1 MYSYVFDDAT
11 ALPVDTDGAFTY
23 TFHRAG
29 DHEIDRY
36 DPRGGPYDETARHV
50 VVGADYTPVPPVRL
64 LDTRHSIGV
73 TTTTPVAAG
82 ADLVLPIP
90 SVAGIPAADISA
102 VVANV
107 TVTQPTAG
115 GHVTVYPDNGAS
127 VPTAS
132 NLNFTAGQTVPNL
145 VTVPVDG
152 GGVVFHNGSSGTV
165 HLLTDLQGFYGR
177 GGSGFKP
184 VSPARVLDTRSGLG
198 ASSAGPIAAHG
209 TLALILSGRLPADA
223 TAAVL
228 NLTVTRPTDH
238 GYLTA
243 YPHAGAVPGVSNL
256 NFTAGQTAA
265 NLALV
270 PVAGGKVDIFNG
282 SGGTVQVVA
291 DLEGYFG
298 SAVSGANQSYVP
310 DGPARIVD
318 TRYGTGVP
326 KAPVPADS
334 SISFYPHWYQT
345 CSTSCPL
352 PVGAVLN
359 VTATQPQK
367 NGFLTVYPNEQ
378 TVPNVSNLNFTA
390 GATVPNLVSVADPGL
405 MIGVYNHSGGS
416 VQVIVDEEGYYI
428 APQTWAD

>member
-165 HLLTDLQGFYGR
+165 HLLMDLQGFYGR

-209 TLALILSGRLPADA
+209 TLALILSGRLPADV

-228 NLTVTRPTDH
+228 T
-238 GYLTA
+238 
-243 YPHAGAVPGVSNL
+243 
-256 NFTAGQTAA
+256 
-265 NLALV
+265 
-270 PVAGGKVDIFNG
+270 
-282 SGGTVQVVA
+282 
-291 DLEGYFG
+291 
-298 SAVSGANQSYVP
+298 
-310 DGPARIVD
+310 
-318 TRYGTGVP
+318 
-326 KAPVPADS
+326 
-334 SISFYPHWYQT
+334 
-345 CSTSCPL
+345 
-352 PVGAVLN
+352 
-359 VTATQPQK
+359 
-367 NGFLTVYPNEQ
+367 
-378 TVPNVSNLNFTA
+378 
-390 GATVPNLVSVADPGL
+390 
-405 MIGVYNHSGGS
+405 
-416 VQVIVDEEGYYI
+416 
-428 APQTWAD
+428 